1 MLHILWLIAKLIL
14 IILGIVVS
22 LFLLAVFLILFCP
35 VRYRLKANKPE
46 EGGKDAIQVN
56 GSVSWL
62 FQGIAFCISY
72 ENGKMKTA
80 LRILGIPFDKC
91 KRKKKNNR
99 QKDSFDEYK
108 KALPDIKVQD
118 QEQEQSKE
126 TYIKKEEIPEI
137 PKKKPGL
144 LKKIMGKIKSI
155 PYKIRKIRLT
165 IQKTCVKI
173 EWWKSFFSNTRV
185 REAISLF
192 WKDIKKLLR
201 HISPVKVEGIVRF
214 GCEDPSL
221 TGKITALLG
230 MCIPFYKEHVQVIP
244 VFQTDKNILEG
255 NIKVKGRIY
264 GIVLLKMAVEIF
276 FDKNIKYVISQWKR
290 KEV

>member
-1 MLHILWLIAKLIL
+1 MLHILWLITKSIL
-14 IILGIVVS
+14 IILGIILC

-35 VRYRLKANKPE
+35 VRYRIKANKPE
-46 EGGKDAIQVN
+46 EGGKDAIQAY

-62 FQGIAFCISY
+62 FRGIVFCIFY

-80 LRILGIPFDKC
+80 LRILGIPFDKF
-91 KRKKKNNR
+91 KRKKKSNG

-108 KALPDIKVQD
+108 KVLLDMKGQD
-118 QEQEQSKE
+118 QEQPEE
-126 TYIKKEEIPEI
+126 TYIKEEVPEI
-137 PKKKPGL
+137 QKKKPGL

-192 WKDIKKLLR
+192 WKDIRNLLR
-201 HISPVKVEGIVRF
+201 HISPVKVEGIVTF

-230 MCIPFYKEHVQVIP
+230 MCIPFYKNRVQVIP
-244 VFQTDKNILEG
+244 VFQTDENILEG

-264 GIVLLKMAVEIF
+264 GIVLLKMAAEIF